1 MRTFEQILRDVANS
15 CNMVLYAGY
24 KNNYAEV
31 IEAATKI
38 YIAERCNNGS
48 AKE

>member
-1 MRTFEQILRDVANS
+1 MRTFEEILKDVANA
-15 CNMVLYAGY
+15 CTRVLYSGY

-38 YIAERCNNGS
+38 YIAQMKNDN
-48 AKE
+48 